1 MADNSKQVSELPLAS
16 NVATTDRV
24 MILRSPAANASV
36 RTITVNNFA
45 ESIKPLV
52 QNIIPGTTVIA
63 NSVTVAS
70 NGTSNVAFFS
80 YTIGDGKTGCCD
92 ITVHARDATTD
103 STTAG
108 HILIVANTSEAAAS
122 ATTAEVGIPGISFDV
137 QPTFTSNSVTVYFKR
152 TDAATSNVNLRFS
165 VTIY

>member
-1 MADNSKQVSELPLAS
+1 MATNSKKVSELPLAS

-24 MILRSPAANASV
+24 MVLRSPSSNASV

-52 QNIIPGTTVIA
+52 QNIIPNTTVIA

-80 YTIGDGKTGCCD
+80 YTVGDGKTGCCD
-92 ITVHARDATTD
+92 ITLHARDTTTD

-108 HILIVANTSEAAAS
+108 HILIVANTSDSSAS
-122 ATTAEVGIPGISFDV
+122 LTSVEVGNNQILFTPN
-137 QPTFTSNSVTVYFKR
+137 PTFSSNVVTVYFTR
-152 TDAATSNVNLRFS
+152 SAAATTNVLIRFTAT
-165 VTIY
+165 VY

>member
-92 ITVHARDATTD
+92 ISIHARDATTD
-103 STTAG
+103 STSAG
-108 HILIVANTSEAAAS
+108 QILIVANTSTVSAS
-122 ATTAEVGIPGISFDV
+122 VTSVEVGDNQILLNPNPTIS
-137 QPTFTSNSVTVYFKR
+137 SNVVTVYFTR
-152 TDAATSNVNLRFS
+152 SDAATSNVNLRFS
-165 VTIY
+165 ATVY

>member
-1 MADNSKQVSELPLAS
+1 MADNSKKISELALAS
-16 NVATTDRV
+16 NVAITDRV
-24 MILRSPAANASV
+24 VVLRSPAANASV

-108 HILIVANTSEAAAS
+108 HILIVANTSDVSAS
-122 ATTAEVGIPGISFDV
+122 VTSVEVGDNQILLTPNPTIS
-137 QPTFTSNSVTVYFKR
+137 SNVVTVYFTR
-152 TDAATSNVNLRFS
+152 SEPTTSVVSLRFS
-165 VTIY
+165 ATVY